1 MNPFAKK
8 QELRWVPG
16 LMCGW
21 TPYGLCFSPE
31 ARGDIHYNFIIPFK
45 SLTLD
50 VYCDQP
56 ADPAMFGINSVV
68 LTEFK
73 KKQGYLWEGR
83 VRSYSNAWN
92 SKRQTALPY
101 RIQVRTFYHDLK
113 KQITEWFSP
122 SQVRLKGNMQSN

>member
-1 MNPFAKK
+1 
-8 QELRWVPG
+8 
-16 LMCGW
+16 MCGW

-113 KQITEWFSP
+113 EQITEWFSP